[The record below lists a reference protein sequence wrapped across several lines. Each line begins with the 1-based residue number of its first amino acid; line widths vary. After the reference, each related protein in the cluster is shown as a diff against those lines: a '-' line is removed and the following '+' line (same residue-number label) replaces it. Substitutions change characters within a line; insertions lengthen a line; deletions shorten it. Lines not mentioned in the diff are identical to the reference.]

1 MSTISSGG
9 SGLTWTSDATGNLV
23 FSSNVTLG
31 TIVDS
36 TGNTVP
42 STTVVKGS
50 AKAWGSYAW
59 VANGSTP
66 TLRKAFN
73 ISSITR
79 NSSGN
84 FTLAFTTPMSDV
96 NYTCSGGATYQTGNE
111 LSHCNATTKTTANVT
126 IVTGYL
132 SGSSWTYYDYGIDF
146 TIFN

>member
-50 AKAWGSYAW
+50 AKAWVNCSGTTI
-59 VANGSTP
+59 NGS
-66 TLRKAFN
+66 FN
-73 ISSITR
+73 VSSITYPTTGR
-79 NSSGN
+79 FQINFVTAMPNANYSVVAMGAPATDIGMGCYTGYQPTYGTNS
-84 FTLAFTTPMSDV
+84 
-96 NYTCSGGATYQTGNE
+96 
-111 LSHCNATTKTTANVT
+111 TTACFITTVNVVGPALIT
-126 IVTGYL
+126 PANLYVAVF
-132 SGSSWTYYDYGIDF
+132 SS
-146 TIFN
+146 